1 MNFYMDDAVG
11 EHLPDPAIQDDIA
24 SLKDA
29 YSDYFKIGCA
39 CAGSEFAQGATKDL
53 IKKHYNSLTLGN
65 ELKPDSVLDQCFYEK
80 LTADGLPVRRVAVY
94 ETPENCAVYEV

>member
-39 CAGSEFAQGATKDL
+39 CAGSEFAQVPPRISSKST
-53 IKKHYNSLTLGN
+53 T
-65 ELKPDSVLDQCFYEK
+65 
-80 LTADGLPVRRVAVY
+80 TA
-94 ETPENCAVYEV
+94 